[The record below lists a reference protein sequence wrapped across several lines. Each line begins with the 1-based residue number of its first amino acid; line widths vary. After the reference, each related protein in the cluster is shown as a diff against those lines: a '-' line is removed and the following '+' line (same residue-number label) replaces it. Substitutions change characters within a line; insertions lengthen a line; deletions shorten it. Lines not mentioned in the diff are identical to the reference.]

1 MLSRR
6 IVPLRIGLIGCGR
19 IAQLVHL
26 HTLTHLR
33 EVELAA
39 IAEIDPQRLADA
51 RKRVPQVPAFADYGE
66 LLALSDLDAVVIS
79 LPNTCHAPA
88 AIAAFEQGKHV
99 YLEKPLATNFED
111 ADAILTAWRSAGKVG
126 MIGFNY
132 RFNPLFQSLRQHIQ
146 AAKVGKLVTVRS
158 VFSTAQRT
166 VPKWQQE
173 RVSGGGVLFD
183 LALHHIDLIHFFFG
197 QPVRE
202 VGASLSSQN
211 IENDSA
217 VIQMRLAD
225 GLLVQSFF
233 SMSAVQEHLFEIYGQ
248 RGKLTADLY
257 RSLDVGISDPRLEF
271 ARLKR
276 LWRNVRSITHA
287 PYIVKKIRSAAHEPS
302 YRAAM
307 RHFVRAARGEV
318 DAMPDLT
325 DGYKSLA
332 VVLAAEDSAQT
343 GQIVNLSDSRE

>member
-1 MLSRR
+1 MLPKKLG
-6 IVPLRIGLIGCGR
+6 PLRVGLIGCGR

-26 HTLTHLR
+26 NTLTHLR

-39 IAEIDPQRLADA
+39 IAEIDPQRLAAA
-51 RKRVPQVPAFADYGE
+51 RQRARRAAAFTDYRE
-66 LLALSDLDAVVIS
+66 LLARSDLDAVVIS

-111 ADAILTAWRSAGKVG
+111 ADAILTAWRSADKVG

-146 AAKVGKLVTVRS
+146 AGKVGKLVAVRS

-202 VGASLSSQN
+202 VGANLSSQN

-248 RGKLTADLY
+248 AGKLTADLY
-257 RSLDVGISDPRLEF
+257 RSLEVGISEPRLEF
-271 ARLKR
+271 ARVKQ
-276 LWRNVRSITHA
+276 LWRNFRSVTHT
-287 PYIVKKIRSAAHEPS
+287 PYIVEKLRSAAHEPS
-302 YRAAM
+302 YHAAM
-307 RHFVRAARGEV
+307 IRFVRAVRGEV
-318 DAMPDLT
+318 DVMPDLA

-332 VVLAAEDSAQT
+332 VVLAAEDSART
-343 GQIVNLSDSRE
+343 GRTVKVSDSRE